1 MDPSTAPAPAPA
13 PAPGDI
19 VTPQG
24 SPSRVAPVNIAQ
36 ETSPD
41 VDYESASVTSNSGSD
56 VELDLPNDA
65 ALTIVG
71 ETDGADASLLRENE
85 LFDVVVR
92 MRNYLS
98 GSKHRRGL
106 TKHRN
111 CFTGRQA
118 VQWLVASRTCRNSQE
133 AVKLGNE
140 LMDAKL
146 IVGVTKAAKSKF
158 EKRSHLYAYHLGV
171 GPGISAARYYVSTE
185 LLHIESRMKDV
196 RSVVDRHTAAVE
208 ALSSEHAAA
217 MERVERVMSTLRM
230 ELSVLRASVV
240 ALVAHMFLPFVRSDA
255 AAIMSKLGFSL
266 SLDNMLLMVGLSA
279 AIAVAISSLLGLVF
293 NDNLTQVDE
302 YDGITTNND
311 GMAKLHHRPSLRDN
325 FEDTEVV
332 RTPSFFQKSAGALQR
347 TASRII
353 ERARRHPHRPED
365 RADPPPLSADDWV
378 DSPCA
383 LRFSPADAQ
392 MIQQKN
398 QLPDNMVRAQIPFEI
413 DSELFKGKMVVYMRG
428 LDNEPHD
435 IFNGRMRTIQIT
447 LQGKFKREIA
457 MDELVIGQTLSR
469 PLKNLPS
476 RWLLSLCARVIRS
489 FGEIWGMKLSMPTD
503 EKPFMLA
510 PVALAAQALSCEEEG
525 DVQDIS
531 GPIIEN
537 CSSIPLL
544 ADVTTASQRQKIL
557 KKLIIKSKK
566 RSKTTRQPVPVFDTE
581 RVWTF
586 GFWQSQINFLTYRV
600 DLGVGTFNL
609 LRIMNGQPLCFCA
622 SSLSGEILFRMEV
635 WHKDLLKAAQ
645 EAHEKIAQQQLRRR
659 SSLDIRGSFVERLGH
674 VYND

>member
-1 MDPSTAPAPAPA
+1 MDPATAPAAP
-13 PAPGDI
+13 PGNVI
-19 VTPQG
+19 T
-24 SPSRVAPVNIAQ
+24 SPSSPPHVGASDAAH
-36 ETSPD
+36 ETSRD
-41 VDYESASVTSNSGSD
+41 VDVDVETASVTSNSGSD
-56 VELDLPNDA
+56 VDLSNDD
-65 ALTIVG
+65 ALTIG
-71 ETDGADASLLRENE
+71 GDAADSSLLRENE

-118 VQWLVASRTCRNSQE
+118 VQWLVASRTCKNSQQ

-185 LLHIESRMKDV
+185 LFHIESRMKDV

-230 ELSVLRASVV
+230 ELSVLRAGVV
-240 ALVAHMFLPFVRSDA
+240 ALVVHIFLPFVRSDA

-266 SLDNMLLMVGLSA
+266 SLDSMLLMVGLSA
-279 AIAVAISSLLGLVF
+279 AIAVSISSLLGLVF
-293 NDNLTQVDE
+293 NDNLTQVNE

-311 GMAKLHHRPSLRDN
+311 GLAKLDHRPSLRED
-325 FEDTEVV
+325 FEDTNIA

-353 ERARRHPHRPED
+353 ERARRYPHRPED
-365 RADPPPLSADDWV
+365 RADPPPLSTDDWV
-378 DSPCA
+378 DTPCA

-392 MIQQKN
+392 TIQQKN

-435 IFNGRMRTIQIT
+435 IFNGRMRTIQIA

-489 FGEIWGMKLSMPTD
+489 FGELWGMKLSMPTD

-510 PVALAAQALSCEEEG
+510 PVALAAQALSCEEAH

-537 CSSIPLL
+537 CSSMPLL

-557 KKLIIKSKK
+557 KKLIVKSKK
-566 RSKTTRQPVPVFDTE
+566 RSKTMNQPVPVFDTE

-609 LRIMNGQPLCFCA
+609 LRIMNGQPLSFCA
-622 SSLSGEILFRMEV
+622 SSLSGEIMFRMEV
-635 WHKDLLKAAQ
+635 WHENLLKAAQ
-645 EAHEKIAQQQLRRR
+645 EAHEKTVQQQLRRR
-659 SSLDIRGSFVERLGH
+659 SSLEIRGSFAERLGQ
-674 VYND
+674 VNDD